1 MLHRRVGDSLV
12 LISQPAHAWI
22 SGQLADAWGNA
33 DVGLE
38 PPPIAVRLAAEQHDV
53 AWLEW
58 EAAPTLNPETGL
70 PYAFNQLPTLD
81 HLSIWST
88 STRRALAYGYLPAA
102 LISMHGTHL
111 YERYHDFDADS
122 DDEARAA
129 RAFLQRET
137 EFQRDALERISAMY
151 GLDAGQ
157 IQRYRQLVSA
167 WDAMSLA
174 LCMGAPEGRQIT
186 GLPALD
192 GLVDIA
198 FQPNDEALTSYAV
211 SPWPFDRR
219 EVLLACEGRVL
230 SGTFDDEEAMRVA
243 VRNAP
248 VVRLEFRLV
257 PG

>member
-1 MLHRRVGDSLV
+1 
-12 LISQPAHAWI
+12 SQPAHAWI

-38 PPPIAVRLAAEQHDV
+38 PPPIAVRLAADQHDI

-122 DDEARAA
+122 DDERSEEHTSE
-129 RAFLQRET
+129 LQSRENLVC
-137 EFQRDALERISAMY
+137 RLLLEKKKNKKQNVTIR
-151 GLDAGQ
+151 
-157 IQRYRQLVSA
+157 
-167 WDAMSLA
+167 
-174 LCMGAPEGRQIT
+174 
-186 GLPALD
+186 
-192 GLVDIA
+192 
-198 FQPNDEALTSYAV
+198 
-211 SPWPFDRR
+211 
-219 EVLLACEGRVL
+219 
-230 SGTFDDEEAMRVA
+230 
-243 VRNAP
+243 
-248 VVRLEFRLV
+248 
-257 PG
+257 